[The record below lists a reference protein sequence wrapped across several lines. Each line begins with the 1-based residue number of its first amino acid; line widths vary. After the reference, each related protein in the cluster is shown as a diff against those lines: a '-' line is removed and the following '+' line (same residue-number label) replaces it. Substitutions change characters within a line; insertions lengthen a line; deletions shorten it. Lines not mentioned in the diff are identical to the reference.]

1 MVKNIITSAVL
12 VVFLTLGV
20 GVDASAQT
28 SNEFCWKDSYGRG
41 VGTVPKACKSN
52 QDRIGLLCYNK
63 CPRGQKRFG
72 FDCHSVCPSG
82 MRDDG
87 LFCRKAEYGRGA
99 GYPWKFGDALND
111 RGMFKRCERKHGK
124 RKCEKWGAV
133 VYPKCKKGYKPF
145 GCCICRPS
153 VPNCKKLGL
162 KPGIDLS
169 CAKVVNVVGP
179 QTGICGRGQQKDAGL
194 CYKNCRSGYTGVGP
208 VCWNKSPK
216 GFVDCGMGAAKN
228 SKICASVTSNQVI
241 SVGFLAL
248 NVATMG
254 GSSAA
259 QKSTKASKFAA
270 LKKKWEAFEKTKTY
284 KRAAEAAKRAGQANN
299 FYKAGKNIKTAS
311 TPEDKARAA
320 ANLAAVLDPTG
331 VADVVGA
338 FTYPKCSTMVSA
350 NPSMFTDKPAK
361 TAPKSPKPANL
372 APRGAGNQVKWQKL
386 PGKLRDIG
394 VGANGVVWGVNKSQQ
409 IYRWTGKNWQKMPGA
424 AVRVDVGPRG
434 NAWVVNRSDDI
445 FRWTGN
451 KWQKIPGKLKDI
463 GVGANGVVWGV
474 NKSQQIY
481 RWKGKNWQ
489 KMPGAAVRVDV
500 DPRGNAWVINR
511 SDDIFR
517 WTGNKWQRIPGKLK
531 DIGVGPRGK
540 VWGVNKNQNIYR
552 RDGNR
557 WTKVNG
563 RLTSISVGPGGIPYG
578 TNSNDD
584 IFRGGSKPP
593 RLTNLKFPTFG
604 ARSSATPQCIQAE
617 KTLRSK
623 RMLNRAGTL
632 IKNDCAVMYRKKWLK
647 GKGKNNPRVCRPAW
661 NALFKSKA
669 LGATKI
675 LVTKKCPIIYANR
688 WRKQTNFH
696 MPGTG
701 GSIAGK
707 VARLKVQHSNQCVDV
722 SGGSKNK
729 GQRLI
734 QWSCH
739 KGANQRFKL
748 EPRGK
753 GFYRIRAQ
761 HSNQCL
767 DIRGGSKKRGA
778 DLIQW
783 SCHNGPNQQWKL
795 EAAGGGWYRIK
806 ARHSNQCLDV
816 SGGSKKR
823 GQKLI
828 QWPCHKGANQKFRL
842 N

>member
-1 MVKNIITSAVL
+1 MAKNIITSAVL
-12 VVFLTLGV
+12 VLFLTLGF
-20 GVDASAQT
+20 GVDASAQS

-111 RGMFKRCERKHGK
+111 SGMFKRCERKHGK

-270 LKKKWEAFEKTKTY
+270 LKKKWEAFEKTKSY

-338 FTYPKCSTMVSA
+338 FTYPKCSKMVAA
-350 NPSMFTDKPAK
+350 NPSMFKKKPAK
-361 TAPKSPKPANL
+361 APPKQP
-372 APRGAGNQVKWQKL
+372 K
-386 PGKLRDIG
+386 
-394 VGANGVVWGVNKSQQ
+394 
-409 IYRWTGKNWQKMPGA
+409 
-424 AVRVDVGPRG
+424 
-434 NAWVVNRSDDI
+434 
-445 FRWTGN
+445 
-451 KWQKIPGKLKDI
+451 
-463 GVGANGVVWGV
+463 
-474 NKSQQIY
+474 
-481 RWKGKNWQ
+481 
-489 KMPGAAVRVDV
+489 
-500 DPRGNAWVINR
+500 
-511 SDDIFR
+511 
-517 WTGNKWQRIPGKLK
+517 
-531 DIGVGPRGK
+531 
-540 VWGVNKNQNIYR
+540 
-552 RDGNR
+552 
-557 WTKVNG
+557 
-563 RLTSISVGPGGIPYG
+563 
-578 TNSNDD
+578 
-584 IFRGGSKPP
+584 
-593 RLTNLKFPTFG
+593 LTNLKFPTVG
-604 ARSSATPQCIQAE
+604 NRSLAIPQCIQAE

-696 MPGTG
+696 MPKTG

-722 SGGSKNK
+722 SGGSKK
-729 GQRLI
+729 RGQRLI

-761 HSNQCL
+761 HSKQCL

-783 SCHNGPNQQWKL
+783 SCHNGPNQQWRL
-795 EAAGGGWYRIK
+795 ESAGGGWYRIK

>member
-1 MVKNIITSAVL
+1 MAKNIITSAVL

-20 GVDASAQT
+20 GVDASAQS

-111 RGMFKRCERKHGK
+111 SGMFKRCERKHGK

-153 VPNCKKLGL
+153 VPNCRKLGL

-270 LKKKWEAFEKTKTY
+270 LKKKWEAFEKTKSY

-338 FTYPKCSTMVSA
+338 FT
-350 NPSMFTDKPAK
+350 
-361 TAPKSPKPANL
+361 
-372 APRGAGNQVKWQKL
+372 
-386 PGKLRDIG
+386 
-394 VGANGVVWGVNKSQQ
+394 
-409 IYRWTGKNWQKMPGA
+409 
-424 AVRVDVGPRG
+424 
-434 NAWVVNRSDDI
+434 
-445 FRWTGN
+445 
-451 KWQKIPGKLKDI
+451 
-463 GVGANGVVWGV
+463 
-474 NKSQQIY
+474 
-481 RWKGKNWQ
+481 
-489 KMPGAAVRVDV
+489 
-500 DPRGNAWVINR
+500 
-511 SDDIFR
+511 
-517 WTGNKWQRIPGKLK
+517 
-531 DIGVGPRGK
+531 
-540 VWGVNKNQNIYR
+540 
-552 RDGNR
+552 
-557 WTKVNG
+557 
-563 RLTSISVGPGGIPYG
+563 
-578 TNSNDD
+578 
-584 IFRGGSKPP
+584 
-593 RLTNLKFPTFG
+593 
-604 ARSSATPQCIQAE
+604 
-617 KTLRSK
+617 
-623 RMLNRAGTL
+623 
-632 IKNDCAVMYRKKWLK
+632 
-647 GKGKNNPRVCRPAW
+647 
-661 NALFKSKA
+661 
-669 LGATKI
+669 
-675 LVTKKCPIIYANR
+675 
-688 WRKQTNFH
+688 
-696 MPGTG
+696 
-701 GSIAGK
+701 
-707 VARLKVQHSNQCVDV
+707 
-722 SGGSKNK
+722 
-729 GQRLI
+729 
-734 QWSCH
+734 
-739 KGANQRFKL
+739 
-748 EPRGK
+748 
-753 GFYRIRAQ
+753 
-761 HSNQCL
+761 
-767 DIRGGSKKRGA
+767 
-778 DLIQW
+778 
-783 SCHNGPNQQWKL
+783 
-795 EAAGGGWYRIK
+795 
-806 ARHSNQCLDV
+806 
-816 SGGSKKR
+816 
-823 GQKLI
+823 
-828 QWPCHKGANQKFRL
+828 
-842 N
+842 